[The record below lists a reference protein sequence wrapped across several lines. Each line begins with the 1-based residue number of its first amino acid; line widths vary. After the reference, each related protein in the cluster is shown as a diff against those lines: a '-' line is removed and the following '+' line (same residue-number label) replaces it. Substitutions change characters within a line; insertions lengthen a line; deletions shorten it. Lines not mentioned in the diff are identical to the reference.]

1 MNEGKSIIKGRLS
14 LARCKHSLMLA
25 CVLLLGACSS
35 GSQYADIREFMTEV
49 EKKPRGTIAPLPE
62 FQSYQAFTYG
72 ASNQRSPFEPQAVI
86 VQKTKE
92 QRRNIDIKP
101 PQDHVKQYLER
112 FSIASLQMVGTF
124 QRDDQV
130 FALIQIQDGVG
141 GVEQVQVGDYM
152 GTSWGK
158 IEGISD
164 TRVDITE
171 IVSDGTGGWLRKPR
185 TIELKVNE

>member
-1 MNEGKSIIKGRLS
+1 
-14 LARCKHSLMLA
+14 
-25 CVLLLGACSS
+25 
-35 GSQYADIREFMTEV
+35 
-49 EKKPRGTIAPLPE
+49 
-62 FQSYQAFTYG
+62 
-72 ASNQRSPFEPQAVI
+72 
-86 VQKTKE
+86 
-92 QRRNIDIKP
+92 
-101 PQDHVKQYLER
+101 
-112 FSIASLQMVGTF
+112 MVGTF

>member
-72 ASNQRSPFEPQAVI
+72 ASNQRSPFEPPAVI

-112 FSIASLQMVGTF
+112 FNITSLQMVGTL
-124 QRDDQV
+124 QRDDQIV
-130 FALIQIQDGVG
+130 ALIQIQDEWVLNM
-141 GVEQVQVGDYM
+141 VQVGDYM
-152 GTSWGK
+152 GTAWGK
-158 IEGISD
+158 IESISD

-171 IVSDGTGGWLRKPR
+171 IVSDGVGGWLRRPK
-185 TIELKVNE
+185 TIELKGNE

>member
-62 FQSYQAFTYG
+62 FEPYQAFTYG
-72 ASNQRSPFEPQAVI
+72 ASNQRSPFEPPAVI

-112 FSIASLQMVGTF
+112 FNITSLQMVGTL
-124 QRDDQV
+124 QRDDQIV
-130 FALIQIQDGVG
+130 ALIQIQDEWVLNM
-141 GVEQVQVGDYM
+141 VQVGDYM
-152 GTSWGK
+152 GTAWGK
-158 IEGISD
+158 IESISD

-171 IVSDGTGGWLRKPR
+171 IVSDGVGGWLRRPK
-185 TIELKVNE
+185 TIELKGNE

>member
-72 ASNQRSPFEPQAVI
+72 ASNQRSPFEPPAVI

-112 FSIASLQMVGTF
+112 FSIASLQMVGTL
-124 QRDDQV
+124 QRDDQIV
-130 FALIQIQDGVG
+130 ALIQIQDEWVLNM
-141 GVEQVQVGDYM
+141 VQVGDYM
-152 GTSWGK
+152 GTAWGK
-158 IEGISD
+158 IESISD

-171 IVSDGTGGWLRKPR
+171 IVSDGVGGWLRRPK
-185 TIELKVNE
+185 TIELKGNE

>member
-62 FQSYQAFTYG
+62 FEPYQAFTYG
-72 ASNQRSPFEPQAVI
+72 ASNQRSPFEPPAVI

-112 FSIASLQMVGTF
+112 FNITSLQMVGTL
-124 QRDDQV
+124 QRDDQIV
-130 FALIQIQDGVG
+130 ALIQIQDEWVLNM
-141 GVEQVQVGDYM
+141 VQVGDYM
-152 GTSWGK
+152 GTAWGK
-158 IEGISD
+158 IESISD

-171 IVSDGTGGWLRKPR
+171 IVSDGVGGWLRRPR